1 MLLGFRESVRIM
13 YGSERRIIFLQKNF
27 NAMKIDKIIF
37 KDTEGQQRIYNWRC
51 YFAELIRSR
60 RYELEENRS
69 APVMIEEGYCYLIDI
84 HREVIWD
91 SGISIPDLEKM
102 GDLMEEELCLYLEWK
117 PRDIPWVKI
126 GYDIAKRFRKIKAIE
141 AQEAVKKKTEDRKK
155 LKKEKVDKERDDQ
168 ERNDEVY
175 VIKSGKEWAKMGLR
189 EEDKKCLWL
198 SLWREREICFLFAD
212 SNIGKS
218 IYALQMAF
226 HIAKTQK
233 VIYFDYEMD
242 FKEFQSRC
250 TGHDKSLYMIPD
262 GFMRCEPNRDIFL
275 DNNADEILVREI
287 ERVIER
293 EGAKVI
299 IIDNI
304 TFITR
309 NSQSSAGAS
318 VLMYRLKLLQRK
330 YGISMLILAHTP
342 KRNMRLPLTQNDL
355 AGSKKLFNFA
365 DSGFAIGQSYMD
377 NNLQYVKQL
386 KARGGEIEYG
396 RDNVILIERRFS
408 DNWLH
413 FETIGYDAESNHI
426 RESKDSEREKL
437 RGEIIKMQANGLS
450 QREMA
455 KILKISAAKV
465 NILMKDCTSG
475 ML

>member
-1 MLLGFRESVRIM
+1 MVINFV
-13 YGSERRIIFLQKNF
+13 QKNL
-27 NAMKIDKIIF
+27 NAMEIDKIIF
-37 KDTEGQQRIYNWRC
+37 KDTDGQQRIRNWRC

-60 RYELEENRS
+60 RYELVEDRS
-69 APVMIEEGYCYLIDI
+69 APVMIEDEYCYLIDNNG
-84 HREVIWD
+84 EVIWE
-91 SGISIPDLEKM
+91 SGISVTDLEKM
-102 GDLMEEELCLYLEWK
+102 GDLMDEENLIYCSWK
-117 PRDIPWVKI
+117 PQDIPWVKI
-126 GYDIAKRFRKIKAIE
+126 GYDIAKRFRKIKAKE
-141 AQEAVKKKTEDRKK
+141 AEEAVRKRTEECKRMQKKTQNEEK
-155 LKKEKVDKERDDQ
+155 LKRDLTVEPKVE
-168 ERNDEVY
+168 NVY
-175 VIKSGKEWAKMGLR
+175 VVKNGKEWIDMGLG
-189 EEDKKCLWL
+189 EEDRKCLWL

-218 IYALQMAF
+218 IYALQIAF

-242 FKEFQSRC
+242 FKEFQSRY
-250 TGHDKSLYMIPD
+250 TGRDKSPYIIPE

-275 DNNADEILVREI
+275 EKNSDEILVREV
-287 ERVIER
+287 EKVIER

-304 TFITR
+304 TFLTK
-309 NSQSSAGAS
+309 NSQSSTEAS
-318 VLMYRLKLLQRK
+318 VLIYSLKMLQRK

-342 KRNMRLPLTQNDL
+342 KRNMRMPLTQNDL

-377 NNLQYVKQL
+377 SNLQYVKQL

-413 FETIGYDAESNHI
+413 FETIGYDAESKHL
-426 RESKDSEREKL
+426 RESKESEREKL
-437 RGEIIKMQANGLS
+437 RCEIRKMQAEGLS

-455 KILKISAAKV
+455 KILRISAAKV
-465 NILMKDCTSG
+465 NILMKG
-475 ML
+475 IK